1 MSSPVPDVDHPSA
14 TPGTVSPPGWQT
26 VEIVV
31 TATIAVAF
39 GVVFWAWNL
48 MWAATGGAFAALPP
62 VQGLLYGVWLVP
74 GVLAGLVVRRPG
86 AAFFAATVAAVIS
99 ALLGSQWGLVAVV
112 YGVVQG
118 VAPELVF
125 ALRGYRRPGL
135 VTAMLAAAAT
145 GLGSLG
151 LDLVLYYPTWST
163 SWKWLY
169 LATLVTSAVLV
180 AGVGSWL
187 LRRALAATGVLA
199 ALPASRQE

>member
-1 MSSPVPDVDHPSA
+1 M
-14 TPGTVSPPGWQT
+14 
-26 VEIVV
+26 
-31 TATIAVAF
+31 
-39 GVVFWAWNL
+39 
-48 MWAATGGAFAALPP
+48 
-62 VQGLLYGVWLVP
+62 YGVWLVP

-151 LDLVLYYPTWST
+151 LDLVLYYPTWSS

-169 LATLVTSAVLV
+169 LTTLVTSAVLV

-187 LRRALAATGVLA
+187 LRRALAATGVLS
-199 ALPASRQE
+199 ALPASGRE